1 MKFNYNDQRT
11 FAQMMADAAKRSNSI
26 GVNGNSF
33 NAQYTATETHRLQA
47 QQRQG
52 LQKTEFKG
60 W

>member
-1 MKFNYNDQRT
+1 MKFNYNDQRS
-11 FAQMMADAAKRSNSI
+11 FAQMMADAAKNSNSI

-33 NAQYTATETHRLQA
+33 NGQSTTTIQHKLNNNH
-47 QQRQG
+47 RQG